1 VLSRRSGTRHWR
13 RRVGGL
19 PVVAEWAVEGAAL
32 PGNLLWP
39 QKPFVAVRG
48 RADPL
53 IVTTSAVIRVGGA
66 VPGEI
71 VVGIA
76 NAVIVVARN
85 MVQPFGH
92 R

>member
-1 VLSRRSGTRHWR
+1 MSLSGPSKVRHF
-13 RRVGGL
+13 
-19 PVVAEWAVEGAAL
+19 PTISD
-32 PGNLLWP
+32 WP
-39 QKPFVAVRG
+39 QKPFVPR

-53 IVTTSAVIRVGGA
+53 IVTTSAAIRAGGT
-66 VPGEI
+66 VPGVI